1 MEICL
6 IGCGKMGSAL
16 LKGWSKLKTIK
27 EIKVIEPNHEN
38 ISKSLVNNKKFN
50 FYNSLSKIKNRDVF
64 DVTILAVKPQI
75 MKEVVTQLAELKIH
89 SNSWL
94 SIAAG
99 LKVNFFE
106 EYLGKNQS
114 IIRTI
119 PNTPSSILK
128 GVTAVH
134 FNSNCNKNV
143 IENSILLMDAVG
155 ETIQVQNEELMDSY
169 TAVSGSGPAYIYYM
183 IEAMIKAAIG
193 NGISPKDARV
203 LAEKTLIGSA
213 YLLEHTN
220 EEVHKL
226 RKDVTSPKGTTR
238 AVISMASRIRNQMNE
253 RTQMLAGVSHDLR
266 TPLTRLRLQI
276 AMLPRNNEIVS
287 MEKDIEEME
296 LMISEYLSFAKDNV
310 GEAFSKVNLH
320 KIFREIVEQF
330 KNSNYKI
337 KLNISFKDNYYNLR
351 PQSFKRAVVNILTNA
366 KRYSKYTEILIKQK
380 EDTLLIF
387 IDDDGPGIKI
397 EDREDALKPFHRLET
412 SRNKNTGGTGLGLS
426 IANNITLSH
435 GGSLELL
442 ESPLGGLRVKVS
454 LPI

>member
-1 MEICL
+1 MRLRNFFPRTLFNRLLIIVLLPLLLVQLLTVTVFYVRHWNTVTRHMTQNLVADISAITSQVTNLNNPIDTELVDLAKKLNFQIGWVSEKKIPDFSFSSNTYAEKAFKDSMEL
-6 IGCGKMGSAL
+6 
-16 LKGWSKLKTIK
+16 TIK
-27 EIKVIEPNHEN
+27 LPFISDFVSDEDYILVGIQIDKGVLNFKFSNKRVFSSTSWIFVSWSIGSSLLLFALTLVFISAQVRPIK
-38 ISKSLVNNKKFN
+38 
-50 FYNSLSKIKNRDVF
+50 
-64 DVTILAVKPQI
+64 ILARTAYSLGIGKDLKNIPI
-75 MKEVVTQLAELKIH
+75 SGANEVRLA
-89 SNSWL
+89 
-94 SIAAG
+94 
-99 LKVNFFE
+99 
-106 EYLGKNQS
+106 
-114 IIRTI
+114 
-119 PNTPSSILK
+119 
-128 GVTAVH
+128 
-134 FNSNCNKNV
+134 
-143 IENSILLMDAVG
+143 
-155 ETIQVQNEELMDSY
+155 
-169 TAVSGSGPAYIYYM
+169 
-183 IEAMIKAAIG
+183 
-193 NGISPKDARV
+193 
-203 LAEKTLIGSA
+203 
-213 YLLEHTN
+213 
-220 EEVHKL
+220 
-226 RKDVTSPKGTTR
+226 TR

-276 AMLPRNNEIVS
+276 AMLPRNNEIIS

-320 KIFREIVEQF
+320 RIFEEIIEKF
-330 KNSNYKI
+330 KKSNHKI
-337 KLNISFKDNYYNLR
+337 KLNISFKEKYYNLR
-351 PQSFKRAVVNILTNA
+351 PQSFKRAIVNILTNA
-366 KRYSKYTEILIKQK
+366 KKYSKYTEILIKQK